1 MTRRNFLA
9 VAGLA
14 QGATSTGGL
23 DVPVCLIQDGR
34 AKFEKDRLAA
44 FWREIWAQ
52 ALRDLGR
59 CGIRLDVKRAAGEVK
74 RLPSNRPS
82 LTGLERGRLNV
93 VVTNQLPLAWDNGRG
108 LNGVT
113 TLYQGFHLCMFAVH
127 FAHGHQ
133 VPLLSVNTCV
143 HELLHAL
150 CGDIFENRPEGA
162 AGAWRELRIDALAT
176 RLWLF
181 GDGVGVRLMAERY
194 VRRLRGSA

>member
-1 MTRRNFLA
+1 MTRRSFLA
-9 VAGLA
+9 AAAGSA
-14 QGATSTGGL
+14 QGAGAGL
-23 DVPVCLIQDGR
+23 DVPVCLIQDAR
-34 AKFEKDRLAA
+34 AKFEPDRLAA
-44 FWREIWAQ
+44 FWNGIWAQ

-59 CGIRLDVKRAAGEVK
+59 CGIRLDVKRVPGEVK

-82 LTGLERGRLNV
+82 FAGLERGRLNV

-113 TLYQGFHLCMFAVH
+113 TMYQGFHLCMVAMH

-133 VPLLSVNTCV
+133 VPFFSLNTCV

-162 AGAWRELRIDALAT
+162 EGAWREWRIDALAT

-181 GDGVGVRLMAERY
+181 GDGIGVRSMAERY
-194 VRRLRGSA
+194 VRRLVVG